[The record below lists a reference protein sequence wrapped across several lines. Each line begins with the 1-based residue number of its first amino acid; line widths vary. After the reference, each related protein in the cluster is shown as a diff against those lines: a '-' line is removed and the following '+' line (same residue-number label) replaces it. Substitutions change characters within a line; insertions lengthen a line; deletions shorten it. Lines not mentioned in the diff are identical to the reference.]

1 MFIYFEHCS
10 SRIFAYRNIASLCA
24 SSCSCCS
31 QRLDQ
36 LSTPI
41 DTLDLKNC
49 RLDNRSCEALE
60 VVLSRMHMT
69 TIDLERTNLED
80 DVSYIVLKLEVSIFN
95 NTLMATA

>member
-1 MFIYFEHCS
+1 MVGSLPIGILLLSCAITCS
-10 SRIFAYRNIASLCA
+10 Y
-24 SSCSCCS
+24 CS

-60 VVLSRMHMT
+60 AVLSRMHMT
-69 TIDLERTNLED
+69 TIDLERTSLED
-80 DVSYIVLKLEVSIFN
+80 DVSYTVLKLEVSIFKWLHIV
-95 NTLMATA
+95 TM